1 MEEKVKERIFGAVIV
16 LALGVIFVPMMFDKK
31 VSDKVAVD
39 RHIPEA
45 PAWAQ
50 SEELLLPSERLSA
63 NMTNDAILPPTD
75 NGAQPTTLPTP
86 ATMTPTDGT
95 MPQPITLPA
104 AISNA
109 TASMPSVESA
119 PATTPTTAPAVKITP
134 VTPAQTSS
142 KKEVT
147 SPLMAYSIQVG
158 TFENHANAKKLASS
172 LREAGYTAY
181 VTDNISAG
189 KVLKRVMVGPSSN
202 RAEAQKTSA
211 KLQQD
216 FKLKTLIVKYD
227 PRD

>member
-1 MEEKVKERIFGAVIV
+1 VEEKVKERIFGAVIV
-16 LALGVIFVPMMFDKK
+16 LALGVIFVPMAFDKK

-75 NGAQPTTLPTP
+75 NEAQPTTAVPSEDTL
-86 ATMTPTDGT
+86 
-95 MPQPITLPA
+95 PQPITLPA

-109 TASMPSVESA
+109 TASMPPSEPAPEPIPEVA
-119 PATTPTTAPAVKITP
+119 PASTPVMKITP

-142 KKEVT
+142 KKEAT
-147 SPLMAYSIQVG
+147 HSPLMAYTIQVG
-158 TFENHANAKKLASS
+158 TFENHANAKKLAAS

-202 RAEAQKTSA
+202 RTEAQKTSA